1 FRPGVIDRLGFSY
14 EAVSKRN
21 SRLVYGEISGYG
33 KLGPWRQKP
42 GQDLLVQSL
51 SGLPWLSGD
60 ASQPPI
66 PFGIAVADLYAG
78 AHLVQGILSCLV
90 RRGISGKGGKVEVSL
105 LESILD
111 LQFELLT
118 TYLNDGGRLPQR
130 SKVNSAHVYLGAPYG
145 IYPTSDG
152 YIALAMSSVPQL
164 GKLLNCSQLLAYKS
178 PDALFT
184 QRDEIKQI
192 LIDHLK
198 KKTTKHWLGVLEPA
212 DVWCSEV
219 LTWPRLL
226 EHEAFRLLDMVQ
238 EVKRSNGV
246 KLKTLRCPIRID
258 GQIMKNELGAPRLGA
273 DTNRLLREFAG
284 EARGI
289 AG

>member
-1 FRPGVIDRLGFSY
+1 
-14 EAVSKRN
+14 
-21 SRLVYGEISGYG
+21 
-33 KLGPWRQKP
+33 
-42 GQDLLVQSL
+42 
-51 SGLPWLSGD
+51 
-60 ASQPPI
+60 
-66 PFGIAVADLYAG
+66 
-78 AHLVQGILSCLV
+78 
-90 RRGISGKGGKVEVSL
+90 L

-152 YIALAMSSVPQL
+152 YLALAMSSVPQL
-164 GKLLNCSQLLAYKS
+164 GKLLACSQLLAYKS

-184 QRDEIKQI
+184 KRDEIKQI

-198 KKTTKHWLGVLEPA
+198 KKTTKYWLGVLEPA

-219 LTWPRLL
+219 LTWPRLV
-226 EHEAFRLLDMVQ
+226 EHEAFRQLDMVQ
-238 EVKRSNGV
+238 EVKRGNGV

-258 GQIMKNELGAPRLGA
+258 GEIMKSELGAPRLGA

-284 EARGI
+284 EGRGI

>member
-1 FRPGVIDRLGFSY
+1 
-14 EAVSKRN
+14 
-21 SRLVYGEISGYG
+21 
-33 KLGPWRQKP
+33 
-42 GQDLLVQSL
+42 
-51 SGLPWLSGD
+51 LSGD
-60 ASQPPI
+60 SNQPPI

-90 RRGISGKGGKVEVSL
+90 RRGITGKGGKVEVSL
-105 LESILD
+105 LESVLD

-130 SKVNSAHVYLGAPYG
+130 SKMNSANVYLGAPYG

-152 YIALAMSSVPQL
+152 YLALAMSSVPQL
-164 GKLLNCSQLLAYKS
+164 GKLLACPQLLAYKNT
-178 PDALFT
+178 DGLFT
-184 QRDEIKQI
+184 KRDEIKQI
-192 LIDHLK
+192 LVDHLK
-198 KKTTKHWLGVLEPA
+198 KKTTKYWLGILEPA
-212 DVWCSEV
+212 DVWCSDV
-219 LTWPRLL
+219 LTWTRLV

-258 GQIMKNELGAPRLGA
+258 GEIMKNEHGAPRLGA

-289 AG
+289 EG